1 MKRVLVLLT
10 ALLVLSILAGC
21 MPAAVVISPAGD
33 EEVQSALNEA
43 WDEVRKDLQED
54 LSGMET
60 DGKDFDDVWDG
71 IFGNLEDDWSA
82 KAHRWQILDAQ
93 GEEVLIISS
102 EDGVAAIDALLQ
114 DDGWAYASGESG
126 EALYT
131 YVFWQQKTLLAGQT
145 ADAEREYE
153 ELIRFTV
160 PAEGEVVT
168 MKVLPQSL
176 SGMEIAG
183 LDLDDL
189 LTVSGKVPAETA
201 EALRNPDQWGK

>member
-1 MKRVLVLLT
+1 MKRILVLLP
-10 ALLVLSILAGC
+10 ALLALSILAGC
-21 MPAAVVISPAGD
+21 MSTVVISTTD
-33 EEVQSALNEA
+33 EELREDLNEA

-54 LSGMET
+54 LSDMET
-60 DGKDFDDVWDG
+60 DGEDFDDVWDG

-93 GEEVLIISS
+93 GEEILTISS

-126 EALYT
+126 EPLYT
-131 YVFWQQKTLLAGQT
+131 YVFWQQKTLLAGQA

-160 PAEGEVVT
+160 PVDGEVVT
-168 MKVLPQSL
+168 MNVLPQSL

-183 LDLDDL
+183 LDLGEL

-201 EALRNPDQWGK
+201 EALRNPEQWNK

>member
-1 MKRVLVLLT
+1 MKRILVLLP
-10 ALLVLSILAGC
+10 ALLALSILAGC
-21 MPAAVVISPAGD
+21 MSTVVISTTD
-33 EEVQSALNEA
+33 EELREDLNEA

-60 DGKDFDDVWDG
+60 DGEDFDDVWDE

-93 GEEVLIISS
+93 GEEVLTVSS
-102 EDGVAAIDALLQ
+102 EEGVAAIDVLLQ
-114 DDGWAYASGESG
+114 EDGWAFASEESG

-131 YVFWQQKTLLAGQT
+131 YVFWQQKTLLAGQA

-201 EALRNPDQWGK
+201 EALRNPDQWDK